1 MSSARPPAEEPV
13 KFCAL
18 DPAACVA
25 LVSPCGS
32 SVSTPP
38 QPLLDAV
45 DHLCHQVEGDPAV
58 QRQFFAAST
67 PEEMVDLAV
76 EAGIFIGIDDFRALL
91 TSGSTEC
98 WLVRGDA
105 NTNPIA
111 HLQQVFAIP
120 PCALQLEG
128 R

>member
-1 MSSARPPAEEPV
+1 M
-13 KFCAL
+13 KFCTA
-18 DPAACVA
+18 DAGACVA
-25 LVSPCGS
+25 LVSPCNR
-32 SVSTPP
+32 SVTTLP

-58 QRQFFAAST
+58 ERDFFAAST
-67 PEEMVDLAV
+67 PEEMVALAV

-98 WLVRGDA
+98 WLVRGDDS
-105 NTNPIA
+105 TNPIA
-111 HLQQVFAIP
+111 HLQKVFAIP
-120 PCALQLEG
+120 PCSLQLEP